1 MATHPFLLAPLP
13 HCAILVDRHVHKNG
27 GSSMRAILLE
37 NDVLD
42 DWTYWGYGLDHMP
55 QVASKLTAAI
65 GTNCTSWS
73 DWAARPPL
81 RLAAELHYGNTLP
94 GIGRSLF
101 RHFGVQSPL
110 RQAALRCACK
120 VVLVTRLR
128 EPVSFYTS
136 FWRWARVDRKQAS
149 NASLWGASMVAWAR
163 SARNLQAAL
172 LMGEVNL
179 ALVPQYVPP
188 HGANGRKYSP
198 FHAFDEPASWP
209 AGTRSVTDTVGA
221 ARVARL
227 RRALREFNLVGLVE
241 RFDETLLLLA
251 DLAGL
256 RRLLHPSVSP
266 ELRPDAPP
274 RWRRRA

>member
-1 MATHPFLLAPLP
+1 MHEAPLP

-128 EPVSFYTS
+128 EPLSFYTS
-136 FWRWARVDRKQAS
+136 FYRWTVNWRQQR
-149 NASLWGASMVAWAR
+149 NASAFGKDMLEWAPP
-163 SARNLQAAL
+163 NLQSSML
-172 LMGEVNL
+172 LNPL
-179 ALVPQYVPP
+179 DATCTQSD
-188 HGANGRKYSP
+188 R
-198 FHAFDEPASWP
+198 
-209 AGTRSVTDTVGA
+209 TRGP
-221 ARVARL
+221 
-227 RRALREFNLVGLVE
+227 RRALS
-241 RFDETLLLLA
+241 
-251 DLAGL
+251 
-256 RRLLHPSVSP
+256 H
-266 ELRPDAPP
+266 
-274 RWRRRA
+274 